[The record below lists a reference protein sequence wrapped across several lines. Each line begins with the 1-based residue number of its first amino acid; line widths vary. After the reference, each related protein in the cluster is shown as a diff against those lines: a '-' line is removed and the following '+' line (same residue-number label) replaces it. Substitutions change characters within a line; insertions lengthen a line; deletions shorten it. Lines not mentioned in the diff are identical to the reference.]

1 MTTKINQKEISVG
14 IVLVRIF
21 GFLLAVGIIALNYF
35 WIKAFL
41 TTPTNVFGLLAP
53 IILVVLWI
61 CIGTWTSVLGLGV
74 ALALMFY
81 G

>member
-1 MTTKINQKEISVG
+1 MVNKG
-14 IVLVRIF
+14 IVLVRLF

-41 TTPTNVFGLLAP
+41 TTPTTIFGLLTP

-61 CIGTWTSVLGLGV
+61 CIGTWTSAIGLAM